1 MRVAA
6 AFCLQA
12 FAILI
17 LGAGLC
23 RLFAP
28 RRPLSWSLA
37 VPFGFLGLFTLTEVL
52 ALPLTLLQV
61 PLSVFT
67 FLLTVCLLAAAAV
80 ILVRRRTDIK
90 AMFVRL
96 PRLITAHGAAGL
108 LMAAAAAF
116 QLWITFV
123 YVDYSVDA
131 GYYVGKAATDAWT
144 NRMGL
149 YEPTTG
155 TALRSLNLRY
165 LFSCFPD
172 YNAAMAQLT
181 GAPAI
186 LQAKKIV
193 PLIAVAVSLL
203 IFYRIGLKLFARN
216 PKAAGLFVFFV
227 SIIRFWSGTLF
238 TDGTFFITRTYE
250 GKALLAGVVIPAAIY
265 AFLILFDDPSRTEL
279 RFFLLAASVS
289 GICFSSTSL
298 VLLPFLLGAGSASLL
313 LRRRNKK
320 ELLWAVI
327 ILLPVLCALGMY
339 GLFKLHVLSAAIRW

>member
-1 MRVAA
+1 
-6 AFCLQA
+6 
-12 FAILI
+12 
-17 LGAGLC
+17 
-23 RLFAP
+23 
-28 RRPLSWSLA
+28 
-37 VPFGFLGLFTLTEVL
+37 
-52 ALPLTLLQV
+52 
-61 PLSVFT
+61 
-67 FLLTVCLLAAAAV
+67 
-80 ILVRRRTDIK
+80 
-90 AMFVRL
+90 
-96 PRLITAHGAAGL
+96 
-108 LMAAAAAF
+108 
-116 QLWITFV
+116 
-123 YVDYSVDA
+123 
-131 GYYVGKAATDAWT
+131 
-144 NRMGL
+144 MGL

-238 TDGTFFITRTYE
+238 TGGTFFITRTYE

-265 AFLILFDDPSRTEL
+265 AFLVLFDDPSRTEL
-279 RFFLLAASVS
+279 RFLLLAASVS

-298 VLLPFLLGAGSASLL
+298 VLLPLLLGAGRASLL

>member
-61 PLSVFT
+61 PLLVFT
-67 FLLTVCLLAAAAV
+67 FLLTACLLAAAAV
-80 ILVRRRTDIK
+80 ILVRLRAVIK

-96 PRLITAHGAAGL
+96 PRLIKAHGAAGL

-227 SIIRFWSGTLF
+227 SIIR
-238 TDGTFFITRTYE
+238 TYE
-250 GKALLAGVVIPAAIY
+250 GKALLAGVVITAALY
-265 AFLILFDDPSRTEL
+265 AFLVLFDDPSRTEL